1 MNQIEFKVNFI
12 LFLFEIIKKI
22 LRLKN
27 IKKYFQ
33 GSNNILMFHKY
44 K

>member
-27 IKKYFQ
+27 IK
-33 GSNNILMFHKY
+33 NIFKAQIIY
-44 K
+44 